1 MRNYNFIF
9 LVLFTAMFIN
19 CSEDDSPTEI
29 VDQNSENIS
38 FKLNSKET
46 FENEFSLQIKDD
58 SGQVDFLSTR
68 TLNNQTIDQ
77 IKYLNSNGELF
88 IVAANKTSD
97 TLVIYSKNSDGQ
109 ILEDGFR
116 YITKDAKTDVFE
128 IIKIDAATKK
138 MSIQD
143 HFVLDRNQVYNRNS
157 NTTQKDSEDTVDDLD
172 REIQETG
179 EFLAD
184 PSSTHPV
191 ASFFKG
197 IVLGIKGGGTDLYN
211 NSAGK
216 LSSISEKLNN
226 KGNNILNNLS
236 KVLDKLKQAKEFI
249 QGSSADFSKPIALIK
264 RRIFYI

>member
-88 IVAANKTSD
+88 IVAANETSD
-97 TLVIYSKNSDGQ
+97 TLIIYSKNS
-109 ILEDGFR
+109 ILER
-116 YITKDAKTDVFE
+116 
-128 IIKIDAATKK
+128 
-138 MSIQD
+138 
-143 HFVLDRNQVYNRNS
+143 L
-157 NTTQKDSEDTVDDLD
+157 
-172 REIQETG
+172 ET
-179 EFLAD
+179 LL
-184 PSSTHPV
+184 P
-191 ASFFKG
+191 
-197 IVLGIKGGGTDLYN
+197 L
-211 NSAGK
+211 
-216 LSSISEKLNN
+216 
-226 KGNNILNNLS
+226 
-236 KVLDKLKQAKEFI
+236 
-249 QGSSADFSKPIALIK
+249 
-264 RRIFYI
+264 